1 MRHYSINVYRKE
13 LYIAVNE
20 ELGKWL
26 VLQMKEKSNEAKS
39 SPKNFKSFLSTTK
52 DFLDQQSMDIIN
64 QNPAN
69 NKAGILLFLKYPE
82 PEKVKSRLSKEL
94 GVTTA
99 LHFYHCFVADVLTT
113 IRALNLPIV
122 ICYSPANSKQK
133 FKKWL
138 GKYYLFIN
146 AQGESFG
153 QKLQYCFQNA
163 FRKGFHQ
170 VILVA
175 SDNPDI
181 PKEYLT
187 EAICSL
193 QLNDV
198 VIGPC
203 DDGGYYL
210 LGFTKKGFT
219 PIVFDDIPWSTPHV
233 FQKTFDI
240 LQEKKRVTHILP
252 TWYDIDTFEDLLKFY
267 NRNKDSP
274 LDSLTTMTALD
285 TYLKKNNNL

>member
-1 MRHYSINVYRKE
+1 
-13 LYIAVNE
+13 
-20 ELGKWL
+20 
-26 VLQMKEKSNEAKS
+26 MKNLENGFVPEMKKKSDEAES
-39 SPKNFKSFLSTTK
+39 SPKNFKFFSPTAK
-52 DFLDQQSMDIIN
+52 DFLDSQKMDITN

-69 NKAGILLFLKYPE
+69 NKIGILLFLKYPE
-82 PEKVKSRLSKEL
+82 PKKVKSRLSKEL
-94 GVTTA
+94 GVTTT

-146 AQGESFG
+146 AQGKSFG

-163 FRKGFHQ
+163 FRQGFHQ

-219 PIVFDDIPWSTPHV
+219 PIVFDDIPWYTPC
-233 FQKTFDI
+233 FP
-240 LQEKKRVTHILP
+240 E
-252 TWYDIDTFEDLLKFY
+252 
-267 NRNKDSP
+267 
-274 LDSLTTMTALD
+274 
-285 TYLKKNNNL
+285 NL